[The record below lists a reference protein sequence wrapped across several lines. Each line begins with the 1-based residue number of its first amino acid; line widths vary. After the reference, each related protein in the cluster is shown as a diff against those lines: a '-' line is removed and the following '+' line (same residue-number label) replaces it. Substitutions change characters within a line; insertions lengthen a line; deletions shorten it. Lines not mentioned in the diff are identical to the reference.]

1 MCSEPIG
8 SGAARRLPAIS
19 SGLLVAD
26 NGRGLPTR
34 DQVEEAL
41 ELGKLVVGEESEGVA
56 QATAPN
62 TTQLVEEL
70 AALGGDLTLHHASII
85 GSMAPLDQAM
95 PLHAL
100 DQPCRGGLTD
110 LEELSQ
116 AMHREWARTPERCHQ
131 TELID
136 RKITRRSRHVH
147 FLPKRV
153 DKSSGDVVFGLAAG
167 SWHAA

>member
-56 QATAPN
+56 QATAPKA
-62 TTQLVEEL
+62 TQLVEEL
-70 AALGGDLTLHHASII
+70 AALGRDLTLHDASII
-85 GSMAPLDQAM
+85 GSMAP
-95 PLHAL
+95 L